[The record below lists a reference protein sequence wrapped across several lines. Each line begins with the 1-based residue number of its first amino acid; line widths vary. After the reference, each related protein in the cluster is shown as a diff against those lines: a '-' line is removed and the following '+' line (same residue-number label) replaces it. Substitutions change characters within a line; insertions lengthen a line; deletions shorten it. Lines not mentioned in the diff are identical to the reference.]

1 MNTIRIL
8 LFIVMA
14 LGGSA
19 QAWGQRPP
27 VTHPASADRQIQL
40 AYDRSSLPSDQYLWS
55 PRTILGYSHLDPSL
69 EYGRLHLVCE
79 SDTDTARGRCPVADT
94 HETGG
99 GQTEIALLFT
109 EKRSGLR
116 AELNVTG
123 SLVRGDSTI
132 ACHTQYWETGS
143 RPLSTSVNQPCS
155 TGSPVGTAAT
165 LLVPGAEFDKLVAGR
180 WSATLKL
187 VLRNL
192 TSDLAT
198 YTFRFDLTI
207 TDHDRASIY
216 FPASDNVTP
225 LVNLNVGYYPVP
237 SPAHIYGGTAL
248 DMCLYDGLG
257 SQVPYLEVKIR
268 DDGREASDRAP
279 GMHSVWHHAGG
290 SGPESRLD
298 YRISLNYAGTPLP
311 MDNNVTRQLLGID
324 TTLLRLVVLP
334 GMSQPVYCVPA
345 PLTLDVPRVL
355 ASSKLAGYYE
365 GRMIIEMIVPSSTP

>member
-1 MNTIRIL
+1 M
-8 LFIVMA
+8 
-14 LGGSA
+14 
-19 QAWGQRPP
+19 
-27 VTHPASADRQIQL
+27 
-40 AYDRSSLPSDQYLWS
+40 
-55 PRTILGYSHLDPSL
+55 
-69 EYGRLHLVCE
+69 
-79 SDTDTARGRCPVADT
+79 
-94 HETGG
+94 
-99 GQTEIALLFT
+99 
-109 EKRSGLR
+109 
-116 AELNVTG
+116 
-123 SLVRGDSTI
+123 
-132 ACHTQYWETGS
+132 
-143 RPLSTSVNQPCS
+143 
-155 TGSPVGTAAT
+155 
-165 LLVPGAEFDKLVAGR
+165 
-180 WSATLKL
+180 KL

-216 FPASDNVTP
+216 FPASDTVTP